1 MSAISLDTAKKKL
14 ETWLEAEEALSSSQ
28 SYTVGTLTLTRA
40 DLGQVR
46 KNIEFWEKKVTELE
60 RRGGRNRIYNVIP
73 MD

>member
-14 ETWLEAEEALSSSQ
+14 ETWLEAEEALSTSQ

>member
-1 MSAISLDTAKKKL
+1 MNAITLETAKKKL
-14 ETWLEAEEALSSSQ
+14 EMWLEAEDALAVSQ

-40 DLGQVR
+40 DLGKVR
-46 KNIEFWEKKVTELE
+46 ENIEYWEKKVTLLE

>member
-1 MSAISLDTAKKKL
+1 MSAITLETAKKKL
-14 ETWLEAEEALSSSQ
+14 EMWLEAEDALAVSQ

-40 DLGQVR
+40 DLENVHKQV
-46 KNIEFWEKKVTELE
+46 EYWEKKVTELE

>member
-1 MSAISLDTAKKKL
+1 MSAITLETAKKKL
-14 ETWLEAEEALSSSQ
+14 EMWLEAEDALAVSQ

-40 DLGQVR
+40 DLGKVR
-46 KNIEFWEKKVTELE
+46 ENIEYWEKKVTLLE

>member
-1 MSAISLDTAKKKL
+1 MSAISLDMAKKKL
-14 ETWLEAEEALSSSQ
+14 ETWLEAEEALSTSQ